1 MRVYTQFTFRPVQ
14 EVIIIVATFIVTVAT
29 NVVSYFVC
37 KWLDK
42 HNK

>member
-1 MRVYTQFTFRPVQ
+1 MDTILEFLKHVG
-14 EVIIIVATFIVTVAT
+14 A

-42 HNK
+42 LLSKR